1 MNLPAL
7 FQSID
12 WNLFVSTFFIIGL
25 AELPDKTALATVLMA
40 SRHHPAG
47 VFLGVAGAF
56 LVQTLV
62 AVLFGNVLNLLP
74 HWIVQLLAALMFL
87 GFAAVSW
94 IQSTKPEEK
103 VKGASNLKAQS
114 FYKKCHNSLEEVFQ
128 AMTAGAGA
136 R

>member
-1 MNLPAL
+1 MDFPGLS
-7 FQSID
+7 QTID

-62 AVLFGNVLNLLP
+62 AVLFGNVLTLLP

-103 VKGASNLKAQS
+103 VKGASKLKTKY
-114 FYKKCHNSLEEVFQ
+114 FYKTIGSAFLVIFIAE
-128 AMTAGAGA
+128 
-136 R
+136 